1 VSCIEL
7 NEDIT
12 LTIPAG
18 DSSPFV
24 ERYGPS
30 LHWMLDIAADAV
42 PEERA
47 AVERLRRA
55 VRRLVA
61 KRGARIGARDLK
73 IALGGVLEAIER
85 DLGPVP
91 SRPRFGFTR
100 SARAQQPRTT
110 DRAIGLVG
118 NVEWELALGAGDW
131 MPLLQHHRAAVE
143 WLFDVAHST
152 TTKLTGSRQREAIAR
167 VRAAHRRLDHA
178 SVLVDRA
185 DVRSVATLV
194 LVALERDLGPARE
207 RPRGRFCM
215 PTAAEVFGAGV
226 AELLRAAGRQLGKA
240 VEL

>member
-1 VSCIEL
+1 MSCIEL

-61 KRGARIGARDLK
+61 KRGARIRARDFK
-73 IALGGVLEAIER
+73 IALKGVLEAIER

-91 SRPRFGFTR
+91 ARPRFGFTR

-110 DRAIGLVG
+110 DRATGLVG

-131 MPLLQHHRAAVE
+131 MPLLQRHRAAVE

-152 TTKLTGSRQREAIAR
+152 TTRLTGSRQREAIAR
-167 VRAAHRRLDHA
+167 VRAAFRRLDHT

-185 DVRSVATLV
+185 DVRCVATLV

-226 AELLRAAGRQLGKA
+226 AELIRAAGRQLGKA
-240 VEL
+240 AEL

>member
-1 VSCIEL
+1 MSYIDV

-30 LHWMLDIAADAV
+30 LHWLLDIAAEV
-42 PEERA
+42 LFEERA
-47 AVERLRRA
+47 AIEHLHRA
-55 VRRLVA
+55 LRRLVA
-61 KRGARIGARDLK
+61 RRGARIGARDLK

-118 NVEWELALGAGDW
+118 NVEWGLALGAGDW

-185 DVRSVATLV
+185 DVRCVATLV

-207 RPRGRFCM
+207 RP
-215 PTAAEVFGAGV
+215 
-226 AELLRAAGRQLGKA
+226 
-240 VEL
+240 